1 MKKQVLYQ
9 NRNFPNSKKIK
20 REEKME
26 EKNQKKIFKEEK
38 RYYTDC
44 FSCYD
49 SSFAN
54 ISRGEHK
61 FSTK

>member
-1 MKKQVLYQ
+1 
-9 NRNFPNSKKIK
+9 
-20 REEKME
+20 ME
-26 EKNQKKIFKEEK
+26 EKKQKKILKEGK

-61 FSTK
+61 ISAKR

>member
-1 MKKQVLYQ
+1 
-9 NRNFPNSKKIK
+9 
-20 REEKME
+20 ME